1 MKPSAF
7 PVLKNGWAACGQW
20 LWVEGGGG
28 DGNAVM
34 STAEEQEHLAAWE
47 TFELHP
53 MGDTQ
58 MTFLSS
64 DGAWCVGLD
73 DRSS

>member
-1 MKPSAF
+1 M
-7 PVLKNGWAACGQW
+7 LQW

-47 TFELHP
+47 TFTLHP
-53 MGDTQ
+53 VGDTQ
-58 MTFLSS
+58 MKLLSS
-64 DGAWCVGLD
+64 DGAWCVVPDSNNLLHLLGW
-73 DRSS
+73 SFTHHENP